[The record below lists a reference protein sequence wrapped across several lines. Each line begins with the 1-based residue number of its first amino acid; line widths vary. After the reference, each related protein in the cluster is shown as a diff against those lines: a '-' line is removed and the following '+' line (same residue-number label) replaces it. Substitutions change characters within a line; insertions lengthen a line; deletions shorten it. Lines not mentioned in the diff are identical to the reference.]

1 MGTWDEFFPLK
12 PDPKLAIQNASWFNW
27 EISQGFWSVKQDVCP
42 QGFRN
47 QISTRTCLEWIHLVY
62 QIDPLNQNFHS
73 FTILYECLN
82 TL

>member
-27 EISQGFWSVKQDVCP
+27 EISQGFWSVKQDACP

-47 QISTRTCLEWIHLVY
+47 HKDFETKFQPERV
-62 QIDPLNQNFHS
+62 
-73 FTILYECLN
+73 
-82 TL
+82 